1 MNVLERS
8 EVSQYIESL
17 EDSHIKELLN
27 CMYMEHSKYRLI
39 GTPKECA
46 DYKEYCKMSVMDVLK
61 MMWNTNKML
70 ADENECQKRFYENQ
84 IKELKERNNGRKS
97 RRIS

>member
-1 MNVLERS
+1 MNVLEMS

-27 CMYMEHSKYRLI
+27 RMRFEYTKYRLI

-61 MMWNTNKML
+61 MMWNANKL
-70 ADENECQKRFYENQ
+70 LVDENECQKRFYEKK
-84 IKELKERNNGRKS
+84 IKELKEKNNGRKN
-97 RRIS
+97 RQR

>member
-1 MNVLERS
+1 MNVLEMS

-27 CMYMEHSKYRLI
+27 RMHMEYTKYRLI

-61 MMWNTNKML
+61 MMWNTSKFL
-70 ADENECQKRFYENQ
+70 SDENECQKRFYENQ
-84 IKELKERNNGRKS
+84 IKKLKEQNNGRKN
-97 RRIS
+97 RPR

>member
-1 MNVLERS
+1 MNVLEVI

-27 CMYMEHSKYRLI
+27 RMHTEHTKYRLI

-61 MMWNTNKML
+61 MMWNTNKLL
-70 ADENECQKRFYENQ
+70 ADENECQKRFYEKQ
-84 IKELKERNNGRKS
+84 IKELKEQNNGRKK
-97 RRIS
+97 RQR